1 MHKYNSLEIA
11 LGHNW
16 PSTPMDIEL
25 TSWNLKEQISFS
37 WIEITLKWKYMDYI
51 VQNAQGQLLWKGLCG
66 IVK

>member
-1 MHKYNSLEIA
+1 
-11 LGHNW
+11 
-16 PSTPMDIEL
+16 MDIEL

-51 VQNAQGQLLWKGLCG
+51 VQNAQGQPLWKGLCG